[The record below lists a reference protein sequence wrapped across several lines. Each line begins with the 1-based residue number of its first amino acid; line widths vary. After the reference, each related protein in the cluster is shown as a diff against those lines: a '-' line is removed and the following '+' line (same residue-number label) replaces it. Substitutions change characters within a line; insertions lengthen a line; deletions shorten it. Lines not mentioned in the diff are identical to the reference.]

1 MAVLEDLGFIPLTKE
16 CCIFKN
22 SDGSLIILYVDD
34 LLIAA
39 TSLDRISAIKTAIHE
54 RFDIKDLKEVR
65 SFLGFQIYQDQPNRR
80 IYITQQTFV
89 EGMLRRFFT
98 DPLRPKQSP
107 MEPSSWPPPRPDG
120 HI

>member
-1 MAVLEDLGFIPLTKE
+1 MKTGEKVYVKQPQGFEEGNGDKVCELLQALYGLQESPSLWYHTFVAVLEDLGFIPLTKE

-65 SFLGFQIYQDQPNRR
+65 SFLGFQIYQD
-80 IYITQQTFV
+80 
-89 EGMLRRFFT
+89 
-98 DPLRPKQSP
+98 
-107 MEPSSWPPPRPDG
+107 
-120 HI
+120 